1 MAKNFWKLSG
11 FSLFSIDYAYIDHK
25 SYLAETL
32 FVQRQ
37 IRVKLNCR
45 MARQD
50 SPYHVVFCSVHRD
63 DRKKFEGAM
72 EKLKDNMLL
81 CGHTDYDEICEFFT
95 DLIENDGDGNAVSP
109 AP

>member
-50 SPYHVVFCSVHRD
+50 SPYHVVFCSVYRG
-63 DRKKFEGAM
+63 DRIKFEEAM
-72 EKLKDNMLL
+72 ERLKDSMLL
-81 CGHTDYDEICEFFT
+81 CGHTDYGEICEFFT
-95 DLIENDGDGNAVSP
+95 ELIEHDGEESAVSS